1 MLDTNRQNL
10 PLTVNG
16 EKVEVELGSEDT
28 LLDVL
33 REDLDLTGAKKACDN
48 GECGSCIVLMNGKPT
63 KSCLLPANR
72 ATGKDI
78 VTIEGLADPALEGIE
93 GNILHP
99 LQKAFL
105 ELGATQCGFCIPG
118 MIMRSAVLLKSKPD
132 PSRDD
137 VTKALSKNL
146 CRCTGYT
153 KIIEAVIYAGELM
166 RRNAPYETAPTIS
179 GVKSVGLS
187 IPSRYTPDTVTGQAK
202 YTADLK
208 MDGMLHAKILRSEVH
223 HARILRY
230 DISKAGA
237 LPGVV
242 TIVGP
247 DDIPGTPYLPNCQP
261 QVFIFPKDKIRFKGE
276 GLFAVAATS
285 ERIAEEALKLIDVVV
300 EELPHAIELSDA
312 ARPNSARL
320 FDFADNVSPAA
331 EVETGDIVKGF
342 AEADLIVEKEYSVP
356 VREHAA
362 MEPEAALAYEDE
374 NGKLVI
380 KSPLYHAFVQG
391 TESIANNLAIEKD
404 DVRIV
409 CPAMGGNF
417 GTRGDTMAP
426 VVAGLL
432 AKKTGKPVKLVF
444 SRAESI
450 MGSCKA
456 PSVNVRYK
464 TGAKRDGRIVA
475 IEVDVLHG
483 AGSWAPYL
491 IPETTKGY
499 ELCYFETL
507 TTLLSHITGP
517 YDIPNVK
524 ARAYDVLTNAPR
536 FVPLRGTNANYLP
549 LAYESQ
555 VDLIAGHLNMDPL
568 EIRKVNAIK
577 FGDTTHIGQKMTEH
591 VNYEKEIEA
600 LRPHYEAAVNRLED
614 RRANAM
620 EPWAPGL
627 GIGGGWRNIGYVSQ
641 IVSAGA
647 EIRMDGTFLIL
658 AGTVEQG
665 QGPTTQ
671 FAQIGADTLEV
682 PVDLVNV
689 RLGDTQEANFPV
701 PTFSSITTVATGR
714 AVQMAAESLRTLV
727 LESAASILQASEPD
741 LALTEAAVSGSDG
754 VEVTF
759 SQIAEYLEEN
769 GISRRCRGDLNW
781 NGEAPNILYGYN
793 LGLMELDVNTET
805 GDIKLKNHVNVC
817 DPGTVVNPLA
827 VEGQVDGGVS
837 FGVGFALTES
847 FHPDNPPTL
856 VGYGLPT
863 TMNVPESVTRVFVED
878 PLERGPFGAK
888 SVAEHP
894 GISPIPAI
902 INAIANATG
911 GARVRD
917 IPATPKRVLDAIE
930 ANRGVVKL
938 PSKEELAQWPKT

>member
-1 MLDTNRQNL
+1 MLDIGQQTL
-10 PLTVNG
+10 AFTVNG
-16 EKVEVELGSEDT
+16 KKTSIDAADDDS
-28 LLDVL
+28 LLHVL
-33 REDLDLTGAKKACDN
+33 REQCDLTGAKKACDN

-63 KSCLLPANR
+63 KSCLLSATRAAN
-72 ATGKDI
+72 KDL
-78 VTIEGLADPALEGIE
+78 VTIEGLAATVSDDIDEAT
-93 GNILHP
+93 LHP
-99 LQKAFL
+99 LQQAFL
-105 ELGATQCGFCIPG
+105 EKGATQCGFCIPG
-118 MIMRSAVLLKSKPD
+118 MIMRSAVLLRSKND
-132 PSRDD
+132 PSRED
-137 VTKALSKNL
+137 VVKALSKNL

-153 KIIEAVIYAGELM
+153 KIIEAVIYAGELI
-166 RRNAPYETAPTIS
+166 RRNEPREPLHGFS
-179 GVKSVGLS
+179 GVMSVGQS
-187 IPSRYTPDTVTGQAK
+187 VPSRYTPDTVNGMAK

-208 MDGMLHAKILRSEVH
+208 MDGMLHAKLLRSEVH

-230 DISKAGA
+230 DISKARA
-237 LPGVV
+237 LEGVV
-242 TIVGP
+242 SVVGP

-261 QVFIFPKDKIRFKGE
+261 QAVIFPRDKIRFKGE
-276 GLFAVAATS
+276 ALFAVAAES
-285 ERIAEEALKLIDVVV
+285 ERIAEQALKLIDVVV
-300 EELPHAIELSDA
+300 EELPHVVELSDA

-320 FDFADNVSPAA
+320 YNFADNVSPP
-331 EVETGDIVKGF
+331 VEIEDGDVALGF
-342 AEADLIVEKEYSVP
+342 AEADLVVEKEYSVP

-374 NGKLVI
+374 DGKLVI

-391 TESIANNLAIEKD
+391 TESIANNLAMDKD

-417 GTRGDTMAP
+417 GTRGDTLAP

-432 AKKTGKPVKLVF
+432 AKKTGRPVKLVF

-450 MGSCKA
+450 LGSCKA

-491 IPETTKGY
+491 IPDTTKGY

-507 TTLLSHITGP
+507 MTLLSHITGP
-517 YDIPNVK
+517 YKVPNVK
-524 ARAYDVLTNAPR
+524 ARAFDVLTNAPR

-555 VDLIAGHLNMDPL
+555 IDLIAGHLGMDPL
-568 EIRKVNAIK
+568 EIRRINAIK
-577 FGDTTHIGQKMTEH
+577 TGDVSHIGQEMTEH

-600 LRPHYEAAVNRLED
+600 LRPQYEAARSRLED

-620 EPWAPGL
+620 EPWLPGL
-627 GIGGGWRNIGYVSQ
+627 GIGGGWRNVGYVSQ
-641 IVSAGA
+641 VISAGA
-647 EIRMDGTFLIL
+647 EILPDGAFLIL

-671 FAQIGADTLEV
+671 FAQIGADALQV
-682 PVDLVNV
+682 PVNLVSV

-714 AVQMAAESLRTLV
+714 AVQMAAENLRAMLFET
-727 LESAASILQASEPD
+727 AAEILKVPQDD
-741 LALTEAAVSGSDG
+741 LKMTAAGLATSGGIGISFG
-754 VEVTF
+754 R
-759 SQIAEYLEEN
+759 IAAYLDEQSR
-769 GISRRCRGDLNW
+769 SRRCRGDLNW
-781 NGEAPNILYGYN
+781 NGEAPNILYGYS
-793 LGLMELDVNTET
+793 LGFIELDVNTQT
-805 GDIKLKNHVNVC
+805 GAVKLKNHVNVC
-817 DPGTVVNPLA
+817 DPGTIINPLA
-827 VEGQVDGGVS
+827 VEGQVDGGIA
-837 FGVGFALTES
+837 FGVGFALKEA

-856 VGYGLPT
+856 VAYGIPNT
-863 TMNVPESVTRVFVED
+863 ADVPDSVTRLYIED
-878 PLERGPFGAK
+878 PLERGPYGAK
-888 SVAEHP
+888 SMAEHP

-917 IPATPKRVLDAIE
+917 IPATPDRVLAAIE
-930 ANRGVVKL
+930 KNRGIVRL
-938 PSKEELAQWPKT
+938 PSPEELAQWPKI